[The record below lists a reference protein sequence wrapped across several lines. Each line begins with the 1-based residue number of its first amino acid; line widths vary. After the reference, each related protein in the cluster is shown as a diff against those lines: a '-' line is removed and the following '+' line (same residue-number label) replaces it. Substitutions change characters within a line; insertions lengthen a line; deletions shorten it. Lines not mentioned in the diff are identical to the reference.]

1 MSETRQSQS
10 GKSVIRNVF
19 YGSLT
24 WFLPLC
30 ISFVATPVIVRS
42 LGNNDYGI
50 YALVLGFIG
59 YSFTFSFGKAITKYI
74 AEYRNTPDSYKITDV
89 ISASFVLNCLIGLA
103 GVSTICI
110 LSPWLV
116 REVFRIEGAS
126 QDKTIHAMYI
136 AAAVIFVSMLNTL
149 FSSILQGLHRFD
161 IYSKIFTASGFVSIG
176 GNLVLALMGYG
187 LVSLLLWNLI
197 TLAIFAVVYAV
208 VGKRL
213 LPEFK
218 LRLSFDRSTIRMVL
232 GYNAGIIGYQIVANV
247 LLLFERGWITQR
259 LGSEN
264 LTYYVV
270 PMTLGMYLHGFVSS
284 LVQVIFPLAS
294 ELNNDREKLLKLYTK
309 ATKIIS
315 MIVVFVMVSVVVN
328 SKLFL
333 HLWIGDSFVENSA
346 DLLILHMITFG
357 LAAIMTVSWQ
367 MSEGLGYPHYNFGI
381 ISICLI
387 IAVSLMFA
395 LTANYGNFGVAVARL
410 AGFGTIFLS
419 IFVVERVFFNKIQTS
434 FWLGILFC
442 LGAASL
448 IAAVAEYF
456 ITINLPQGWP
466 TLFLSAGIGGGAY
479 LLVLWLLKFVSED
492 EKILIRS
499 LLKR

>member
-1 MSETRQSQS
+1 MSEPRQSQS

-30 ISFVATPVIVRS
+30 ISFIATPIIVRS

-74 AEYRNTPDSYKITDV
+74 AEYRNTPESDKITDV
-89 ISASFVLNCLIGLA
+89 ISASFVLNCVIGLT
-103 GVSTICI
+103 GVAIICL

-116 REVFRIEGAS
+116 REVFRIEEAS

-136 AAAVIFVSMLNTL
+136 ATAIIFVSMLNTL
-149 FSSILQGLHRFD
+149 FSSMLQGLHRFD

-187 LVSLLLWNLI
+187 LVALLLWNLI
-197 TLAIFAVVYAV
+197 TLAIFAIIYAT

-218 LRLSFDRSTIRMVL
+218 LRLTFDRSTVRMVL
-232 GYNAGIIGYQIVANV
+232 GYNAGIIGYQIIANV

-284 LVQVIFPLAS
+284 LVQVVFPLAS
-294 ELNNDREKLLKLYTK
+294 ELNEDRDKLLKLYTK

-315 MIVVFVMVSVVVN
+315 MIVIFVMMSVVVN
-328 SKLFL
+328 ARLFL
-333 HLWIGDSFVENSA
+333 HLWIGDAFVLNSSS
-346 DLLILHMITFG
+346 LLILHIITFG

-367 MSEGLGYPHYNFGI
+367 MSEGLGFPHYNFGI
-381 ISICLI
+381 ITVCLI
-387 IAVSLMFA
+387 ISVSLMFA
-395 LTANYGNFGVAVARL
+395 LTADYGNFGVAVARL
-410 AGFGTIFLS
+410 AGFGTIFFS
-419 IFVVERVFFNKIQTS
+419 IFVVERLFFKHIQAAFWIKIVM
-434 FWLGILFC
+434 C
-442 LGAASL
+442 LGAAS
-448 IAAVAEYF
+448 IVAAAAEYG
-456 ITINLPQGWP
+456 ITANLPQSWP
-466 TLFLSAGIGGGAY
+466 TLFLSGGIGGVTY
-479 LLVLWLLKFVSED
+479 ILVLFLLKFVTED
-492 EKILIRS
+492 EKQLVRS

>member
-1 MSETRQSQS
+1 ML
-10 GKSVIRNVF
+10 

-30 ISFVATPVIVRS
+30 ISFIATPIIVRS

-74 AEYRNTPDSYKITDV
+74 AEYRNTPESNKITDV
-89 ISASFVLNCLIGLA
+89 ISASFVLNCVIGLA
-103 GVSTICI
+103 GVTAICL

-116 REVFRIEGAS
+116 REVFRIEEAS

-136 AAAVIFVSMLNTL
+136 ASAVIFVSMLTQL
-149 FSSILQGLHRFD
+149 FSSMLQGLHRFD

-187 LVSLLLWNLI
+187 LVALLLWNLI
-197 TLAIFAVVYAV
+197 TLAIFAIIYAIV
-208 VGKRL
+208 AKRL

-218 LRLSFDRSTIRMVL
+218 LRLSFDRSTIRMVAL
-232 GYNAGIIGYQIVANV
+232 YSSGIVGYQIIANI

-284 LVQVIFPLAS
+284 LVQVVFPLAS
-294 ELNNDREKLLKLYTK
+294 ELNEDRDKLLKLYTK

-315 MIVVFVMVSVVVN
+315 MIVVFVIVSVVVN
-328 SKLFL
+328 ARLFL
-333 HLWIGDSFVENSA
+333 HLWIGDAFVLNSSS
-346 DLLILHMITFG
+346 LLILHIITFG

-367 MSEGLGYPHYNFGI
+367 MSEGLGFPHYNFGI
-381 ISICLI
+381 ISVCLI
-387 IAVSLMFA
+387 ISVSLMFA
-395 LTANYGNFGVAVARL
+395 LTADYGNFGVAVARL
-410 AGFGTIFLS
+410 AGFGTIFFS
-419 IFVVERVFFNKIQTS
+419 IFVVERLFFNHIQAAFWMKIVM
-434 FWLGILFC
+434 C

-448 IAAVAEYF
+448 VAAAAEYN
-456 ITINLPQGWP
+456 ITANLPQGWP
-466 TLFLSAGIGGGAY
+466 TLFLSGGIGGAAY
-479 LLVLWLLKFVSED
+479 LLVLWLLKFVTED
-492 EKILIRS
+492 EKLLIRS

>member
-1 MSETRQSQS
+1 MSEQRQSQS

-30 ISFVATPVIVRS
+30 ISFVATPIIVRS

-59 YSFTFSFGKAITKYI
+59 YSFTFSFGKAITKYV
-74 AEYRNTPDSYKITDV
+74 AEYHNTPESDKITDV
-89 ISASFVLNCLIGLA
+89 ISASFVLNCVIGLT
-103 GVSTICI
+103 GVAVIC
-110 LSPWLV
+110 LLTPWLV
-116 REVFRIEGAS
+116 RDVFRIEEAS
-126 QDKTIHAMYI
+126 QEKTIYAMYI

-149 FSSILQGLHRFD
+149 FASMLQGLHRFD

-187 LVSLLLWNLI
+187 LVALLLWNLI
-197 TLAIFAVVYAV
+197 TLAVFAAIYAF

-218 LRLSFDRSTIRMVL
+218 LRFGFDRATVRLVL

-259 LGSEN
+259 LGSES

-294 ELNNDREKLLKLYTK
+294 ELNKDRKKLLNLYTK

-315 MIVVFVMVSVVVN
+315 MIVVFVSMSVVVN
-328 SKLFL
+328 SRLFL
-333 HLWIGDSFVENSA
+333 HLWIGDNFVENSS

-357 LAAIMTVSWQ
+357 LAAILTVSWQ
-367 MSEGLGYPHYNFGI
+367 MSEGLGFPHYNFGI
-381 ISICLI
+381 ISICLVI
-387 IAVSLMFA
+387 SVSLMFA
-395 LTANYGNFGVAVARL
+395 LTANYGNLGVAFARL

-419 IFVVERVFFNKIQTS
+419 IFVVERLFFKNIQAA
-434 FWLGILFC
+434 FWIRTVWC
-442 LGAASL
+442 LGAACL
-448 IAAVAEYF
+448 AAVGAEYL
-456 ITINLPQGWP
+456 ITENLPRTWP
-466 TLFLSAGIGGGAY
+466 TLILSAGVGGGAY
-479 LLVLWLLKFVSED
+479 LLVLWLLKFVTE
-492 EKILIRS
+492 EERLLIRT

>member
-1 MSETRQSQS
+1 MSEPRKSQS

-19 YGSLT
+19 YGSMT

-30 ISFVATPVIVRS
+30 ISFIATPIIVRS
-42 LGNNDYGI
+42 LGNTDYGI

-74 AEYRNTPDSYKITDV
+74 AEYRNTSESDKITDV
-89 ISASFVLNCLIGLA
+89 ISASFILNCVIGIT
-103 GVSTICI
+103 GVAVIC
-110 LSPWLV
+110 LLTPWLV
-116 REVFRIEGAS
+116 RDVFRIDAAS
-126 QDKTIHAMYI
+126 QEKTIYAMYI

-149 FSSILQGLHRFD
+149 FSSMLQGLHRFD

-176 GNLVLALMGYG
+176 GNLVLALIGYG
-187 LVSLLLWNLI
+187 LLALLLWNLI
-197 TLAIFAVVYAV
+197 TLAVFAGIYAII
-208 VGKRL
+208 GKRL

-218 LRLSFDRSTIRMVL
+218 LRLRLDHATARSVL
-232 GYNAGIIGYQIVANV
+232 GFNAGIVGYQIVANV
-247 LLLFERGWITQR
+247 LLLFERGWITQQ

-294 ELNNDREKLLKLYTK
+294 ELKNEREKLLALYTK

-315 MIVVFVMVSVVVN
+315 MIVVFVALSVIVN
-328 SKLFL
+328 SRLFL
-333 HLWIGDSFVENSA
+333 HLWIGDSFVENSS
-346 DLLILHMITFG
+346 DLLMIHMITFG
-357 LAAIMTVSWQ
+357 LAAILTVSWQ

-381 ISICLI
+381 ISICLA

-395 LTANYGNFGVAVARL
+395 LTPNYGNFGVAIARL

-419 IFVVERVFFNKIQTS
+419 IYVVESLFFRHVQYA
-434 FWLGILFC
+434 FWLRIIFC

-448 IAAVAEYF
+448 VSGISEYF
-456 ITINLPQGWP
+456 ITTNLPQTWA
-466 TLFLSAGIGGGAY
+466 TLFLSAGIGGAVY
-479 LLVLWLLKFVSED
+479 LLVLWLLKFVTED
-492 EKILIRS
+492 EKLLVRS

>member
-1 MSETRQSQS
+1 MSESRKPQS

-30 ISFVATPVIVRS
+30 ISFIATPIIVRS

-59 YSFTFSFGKAITKYI
+59 YSFTFSFGKAITKYV
-74 AEYRNTPDSYKITDV
+74 AEYRNTPESDKMTDV
-89 ISASFVLNCLIGLA
+89 ISASFVLNCVIGLA
-103 GVSTICI
+103 GVTIICL

-116 REVFRIEGAS
+116 REVFRIEEAS

-136 AAAVIFVSMLNTL
+136 ATAVIFVSMLSTL
-149 FSSILQGLHRFD
+149 FSSMLQGLHRFD
-161 IYSKIFTASGFVSIG
+161 IYSKIFTVSGFVSIG

-187 LVSLLLWNLI
+187 LVALLLWNLI
-197 TLAIFAVVYAV
+197 TLAIFALIYAIV
-208 VGKRL
+208 AKRL

-218 LRLSFDRSTIRMVL
+218 LRLSFDRTTLRMVV

-315 MIVVFVMVSVVVN
+315 MIVVFVMLSVVVN
-328 SKLFL
+328 SRLFL
-333 HLWIGDSFVENSA
+333 HLWIGESFVENSA
-346 DLLILHMITFG
+346 DLLILHMVTFG

-367 MSEGLGYPHYNFGI
+367 MSEGLGFPHYNFGI
-381 ISICLI
+381 ITICLI
-387 IAVSLMFA
+387 ISVSSMFA

-410 AGFGTIFLS
+410 AGFGTIFFS
-419 IFVVERVFFNKIQTS
+419 IFVVERLFFKHIQFG
-434 FWLGILFC
+434 FWIRILLS

-448 IAAVAEYF
+448 VAAAVEF
-456 ITINLPQGWP
+456 SVTTNLPQSWP
-466 TLFLSAGIGGGAY
+466 TLFLSAGIGGAAY
-479 LLVLWLLKFVSED
+479 LLVLLLLKFVTED
-492 EKILIRS
+492 EKLLIRA

>member
-1 MSETRQSQS
+1 MSEPRQSQS

-30 ISFVATPVIVRS
+30 LSFVATPIIVRS
-42 LGNNDYGI
+42 LGNIDYGI

-59 YSFTFSFGKAITKYI
+59 YSFTFSFGKAITKYV
-74 AEYRNTPDSYKITDV
+74 AEYKNTPESYKITDV
-89 ISASFVLNCLIGLA
+89 ISASLLLNCLIGLS
-103 GVSTICI
+103 GVAVIC
-110 LSPWLV
+110 LLTPWLV
-116 REVFRIEGAS
+116 RDVFRIETGS
-126 QDKTIHAMYI
+126 QEKTVYAMYI

-149 FSSILQGLHRFD
+149 FSSMLQGLHRFD

-187 LVSLLLWNLI
+187 LIALLLWNLV
-197 TLAIFAVVYAV
+197 TLAVFAVIYAII
-208 VGKRL
+208 GKRL

-218 LRLSFDRSTIRMVL
+218 FRFRFDRSTAKSVL
-232 GYNAGIIGYQIVANV
+232 SYNAGIVGYQIVANM
-247 LLLFERGWITQR
+247 LLLFERGWITQQ
-259 LGSEN
+259 LGSES

-294 ELNNDREKLLKLYTK
+294 ELNKDRERLIALYRK
-309 ATKIIS
+309 ATKTIS
-315 MIVVFVMVSVVVN
+315 MIVVFVALSLIVN
-328 SKLFL
+328 SRLFL
-333 HLWIGDSFVENSA
+333 HLWIGDNFVENSSE
-346 DLLILHMITFG
+346 LLIVHLITFG
-357 LAAIMTVSWQ
+357 LAAILTVSWQ
-367 MSEGLGYPHYNFGI
+367 MSEGLGFPHYNFGI
-381 ISICLI
+381 ISICLT

-395 LTANYGNFGVAVARL
+395 LTPNYGNFGVAVARL
-410 AGFGTIFLS
+410 AGFGTIFMS
-419 IFVVERVFFNKIQTS
+419 IFVVERLFFMQIQTA
-434 FWLGILFC
+434 FWLRIISC

-448 IAAVAEYF
+448 VSGMTEYL
-456 ITINLPQGWP
+456 ITANLPQTWP

-479 LLVLWLLKFVSED
+479 ILVLWLLKFVTED
-492 EKILIRS
+492 EKLLVRS